1 VPSQVAIGEGLT
13 LSALIPA
20 RFTEVWFI
28 DTEFIS
34 LDGEPNLPVALCA
47 FELRSKRKI
56 ELFFD
61 RPHENPFTN
70 PDALFVCYNAVAEWK
85 TFLALG
91 WEIPN
96 HCVDL
101 FIEYN
106 LMVNGVWRGSTSLKE
121 VGTGLVDAMR
131 EHGIDPISAGLDSKE
146 TERAYIR
153 DYGVTAPVAEQT
165 TTLVNRKGTTTHLH
179 ADGRE
184 FIGVPAKPCS
194 QEEHAARIVKYCWAD
209 VRGTYKLALRMFADL
224 DFITDGGSGSQALWR
239 GRYQEPTAHFE
250 HNGLPVNVERYQQI
264 SERRAELKIEIAE
277 KVEQKNGYGV
287 YAIEGTKKKPRE
299 KAVFKMARFKD
310 LLARLGLL
318 ESWPKTEEGNPST
331 DDEEVFGPMA
341 KAYPYL
347 EDLRQARKSVNDLGR
362 FGSYVGKDG
371 NNRASMWSFG
381 TVTSRNNPKATAF
394 LLSRPH
400 WVRNLVTPKP
410 GYAIVHADIVGAE
423 SWLAAG
429 ISRDPELMR
438 IYSSGADQY
447 IEFAMVTGALR
458 PGSTRDKSNREMERI
473 RAMHKTALLAI
484 NYGVQS
490 KTLALYLGVPR
501 WKAAAIINAHKAAYF
516 VYWNWAEENVA
527 AAKERGYIETF
538 FGWRLDVE
546 HSPFNTVL
554 NFPQQASCA
563 EVLRAACVELCDR
576 GWGQYLAAPHHDAI
590 YMHVPIEIAEDAK
603 RDLEECLINAGDAV
617 MNDPDFRLRVDSD
630 IEAYPGHYVDPDG
643 ATLWKIVGEFF
654 QWSEVLNS
662 NQEAAHV

>member
-1 VPSQVAIGEGLT
+1 MPSKVAIAEGLT

-34 LDGEPNLPVALCA
+34 LDGEPNFPVALCA

-56 ELFFD
+56 EFFFD
-61 RPHENPFTN
+61 HPHENPFTN

-91 WEIPN
+91 WPIPN

-106 LMVNGVWRGSTSLKE
+106 RMVNGVWRGATSLKE
-121 VGTGLVDAMR
+121 LGTGLVDAMR
-131 EHGIDPISAGLDSKE
+131 EHGLDPISAGLDGKE

-153 DYGVTAPVAEQT
+153 DYGVTAPVEEQT
-165 TTLVNRKGTTTHLH
+165 TTRINRDGSTTHLR
-179 ADGRE
+179 ADGSE
-184 FIGVPAKPCS
+184 FIGVPAEPCS
-194 QEEHAARIVKYCWAD
+194 QEEHAARIIKYCWAD
-209 VRGTYKLALRMFADL
+209 VRGTYKLALRVFADL
-224 DFITDGGSGSQALWR
+224 DFITDGGTGSQALWR

-250 HNGLPVNVERYQQI
+250 HNGLPVNVTRYQQI
-264 SERRAELKIEIAE
+264 AEHRSELKIEIAE

-287 YAIEGTKKKPRE
+287 FVIEGTKKNPRE
-299 KAVFKMARFKD
+299 KAVFKMARFTD

-318 ESWPKTEEGNPST
+318 ESWPKTDKGRPST

-341 KAYPYL
+341 KAHPYL
-347 EDLRQARKSVNDLGR
+347 EDLRQGRKSINDLGR

-371 NNRASMWSFG
+371 NNRAAMWSFG
-381 TVTSRNNPKATAF
+381 TATGRNNPKARAF

-400 WVRNLVTPKP
+400 WVRNLVTPRE
-410 GYAIVHADIVGAE
+410 GYAIVHGDIVGAE

-447 IEFAMVTGALR
+447 IEFAMVTGALP
-458 PGSTRDKSNREMERI
+458 PGSTRDKSNRQMERI

-484 NYGVQS
+484 NYGVQA
-490 KTLALYLGVPR
+490 KTLALYLGVPE

-516 VYWNWAEENVA
+516 TYWNWAEENVA

-546 HSPFNTVL
+546 HAPFNTIL

-576 GWGQYLAAPHHDAI
+576 GWGPYLAAPHHDAI
-590 YMHVPIEIAEDAK
+590 YMHVPIELAEEAK
-603 RDLEECLINAGDAV
+603 RALEECLINAGDAV
-617 MNDPDFRLRVDSD
+617 MDDPDFQLRVDSD
-630 IEAYPGHYVDPDG
+630 IETYPGHYVDPDG